1 MSDVMTRGTAL
12 IWVSG
17 ASGGIGRALVATVPW
32 SRARVIGISRRQDSA
47 SIEHI
52 DADLSDPGQW
62 PRVGARFREAVA
74 GFEGDRVVFVQAAG
88 TIQPIGFVGNVDTRG
103 YQENVLLNSAAP
115 QVLGHMFI
123 EAVQDL
129 PAKRHLVML
138 TSGAAKSIYPGWA
151 TYGAAKAGV
160 DQWVRDA
167 GAEQGP
173 DGVQVLAVAPGTV
186 DTEMQTQL
194 RATTADEFPMR
205 QKFIDLHR
213 DGKLSDPTDVAG
225 KIWQLLDQPYDNG
238 SVLDLRQLPEVR
250 TPATA

>member
-1 MSDVMTRGTAL
+1 MSEAMTRDTAL
-12 IWVSG
+12 VWVSG

-32 SRARVIGISRRQDSA
+32 SRTRIVGISRRQDSV
-47 SIEHI
+47 STEHI
-52 DADLSDPGQW
+52 EADLSDPEQW
-62 PRVGARFREAVA
+62 PRVGAAFREAVA
-74 GFEGDRVVFVQAAG
+74 GFSGDRVVFVQAAG
-88 TIQPIGFVGNVDTRG
+88 TIQPIGFVGKVDTRA

-115 QVLGHMFI
+115 QVLGHLFI

-129 PAKRHLVML
+129 SATRHLVML

-160 DQWVRDA
+160 DQWVRDT

-186 DTEMQTQL
+186 NTDMQTQL
-194 RATTADEFPMR
+194 RATTPEDFPMR

-213 DGKLSDPTDVAG
+213 DGKLSDPNEVAR
-225 KIWQLLDQPYDNG
+225 KIWELLDAPYDNG
-238 SVLDLRQLPEVR
+238 SVLDLRNLPEVR
-250 TPATA
+250 SPASA